1 MDISS
6 FHKPNDFCHY
16 SFCSASV
23 PLSWAVASPHA
34 ASSFEPRTPPGGFLR
49 MSGVSNGKNLLPT
62 MAKKPTKPK
71 QKPVEPEKKAR
82 VHKELEG
89 FEIGVNPLGEITS
102 NYSIEQINQFL
113 GRHVRD
119 KKIVNREG
127 QYGEEAKA
135 RAAAEAAEAEE
146 DEDFPVAEGDEPEEE
161 SDEDFMKRTSREAKR
176 KKSPTS
182 EADEAAETR
191 AELPGE

>member
-1 MDISS
+1 
-6 FHKPNDFCHY
+6 
-16 SFCSASV
+16 
-23 PLSWAVASPHA
+23 
-34 ASSFEPRTPPGGFLR
+34 
-49 MSGVSNGKNLLPT
+49 

-71 QKPVEPEKKAR
+71 QKAPEPEKKAR

-127 QYGEEAKA
+127 QYGEEAQAKS
-135 RAAAEAAEAEE
+135 AAEAARLASEE
-146 DEDFPVAEGDEPEEE
+146 DEFPIAEGAADEPEET
-161 SDEDFMKRTSREAKR
+161 DEDFMKRTSREAKR
-176 KKSPTS
+176 KKDVGND
-182 EADEAAETR
+182 ADEAAELR
-191 AELPGE
+191 RELPD

>member
-1 MDISS
+1 
-6 FHKPNDFCHY
+6 
-16 SFCSASV
+16 
-23 PLSWAVASPHA
+23 
-34 ASSFEPRTPPGGFLR
+34 
-49 MSGVSNGKNLLPT
+49 

-71 QKPVEPEKKAR
+71 QKPADPDKKAR

-127 QYGEEAKA
+127 QFGEEAKA
-135 RAAAEAAEAEE
+135 ASAAEAARLARAEE
-146 DEDFPVAEGDEPEEE
+146 EDFPTDENDIEEPEET
-161 SDEDFMKRTSREAKR
+161 DEEFMKRTSREAKR
-176 KKSPTS
+176 KKDVGN

-191 AELPGE
+191 RELPE

>member
-1 MDISS
+1 
-6 FHKPNDFCHY
+6 
-16 SFCSASV
+16 
-23 PLSWAVASPHA
+23 
-34 ASSFEPRTPPGGFLR
+34 
-49 MSGVSNGKNLLPT
+49 

-71 QKPVEPEKKAR
+71 QKPADPDKKAR

-127 QYGEEAKA
+127 QFGEEAQAKS
-135 RAAAEAAEAEE
+135 AAEAARLARAEE
-146 DEDFPVAEGDEPEEE
+146 EDFPTDENDIEEPEET
-161 SDEDFMKRTSREAKR
+161 DEEFMKRTSREAKR
-176 KKSPTS
+176 KKNVGDA
-182 EADEAAETR
+182 ADEAAETR
-191 AELPGE
+191 RELPSE

>member
-1 MDISS
+1 
-6 FHKPNDFCHY
+6 
-16 SFCSASV
+16 
-23 PLSWAVASPHA
+23 
-34 ASSFEPRTPPGGFLR
+34 
-49 MSGVSNGKNLLPT
+49 

-71 QKPVEPEKKAR
+71 QKAPEPDKKAR

-127 QYGEEAKA
+127 QFGEDAKA
-135 RAAAEAAEAEE
+135 EAEAAAQAARLHNPDDDFEATEVPEE
-146 DEDFPVAEGDEPEEE
+146 PEE

-176 KKSPTS
+176 RKEVGNDT
-182 EADEAAETR
+182 DEAAETR
-191 AELPGE
+191 RELPE

>member
-1 MDISS
+1 
-6 FHKPNDFCHY
+6 
-16 SFCSASV
+16 
-23 PLSWAVASPHA
+23 
-34 ASSFEPRTPPGGFLR
+34 
-49 MSGVSNGKNLLPT
+49 

-71 QKPVEPEKKAR
+71 QKGSEPEKKAR

-127 QYGEEAKA
+127 QYGEEAQAKS
-135 RAAAEAAEAEE
+135 AAEAARLASEE
-146 DEDFPVAEGDEPEEE
+146 DEFPMAEGAADEPEET
-161 SDEDFMKRTSREAKR
+161 DEDFMKRTSREAKR
-176 KKSPTS
+176 KKDVGND
-182 EADEAAETR
+182 ADEAAELR
-191 AELPGE
+191 RELPE

>member
-1 MDISS
+1 
-6 FHKPNDFCHY
+6 
-16 SFCSASV
+16 
-23 PLSWAVASPHA
+23 
-34 ASSFEPRTPPGGFLR
+34 
-49 MSGVSNGKNLLPT
+49 

-71 QKPVEPEKKAR
+71 QKAPEPEKKAR

-119 KKIVNREG
+119 KKIVHREG
-127 QYGEEAKA
+127 QFGEEAQAKT
-135 RAAAEAAEAEE
+135 AAEIARQAQANDDEPFAAEGLEE
-146 DEDFPVAEGDEPEEE
+146 PEE

-176 KKSPTS
+176 KKEVGTD
-182 EADEAAETR
+182 ADEASQTR
-191 AELPGE
+191 AEM

>member
-1 MDISS
+1 
-6 FHKPNDFCHY
+6 
-16 SFCSASV
+16 
-23 PLSWAVASPHA
+23 
-34 ASSFEPRTPPGGFLR
+34 
-49 MSGVSNGKNLLPT
+49 

-71 QKPVEPEKKAR
+71 QKAPEPDKKAR

-135 RAAAEAAEAEE
+135 EAEAAAQAARLASADDDFEATEGPEE
-146 DEDFPVAEGDEPEEE
+146 PEE

-176 KKSPTS
+176 KKDVGNDT
-182 EADEAAETR
+182 DEAAETR
-191 AELPGE
+191 AEL